1 MLGVIVGTVIVA
13 QTLYSSTKDHINEF
27 ATLRAIGSSR
37 GYIYKVIIWQA
48 ILNAVIGFSLAALVG
63 WAVVRATA
71 ASALPIVI
79 TPELGVGPVSADRR
93 DVRRL
98 GDRRDH
104 EGDADRSGTGVYAMS
119 GVVMEAVNVAKVL
132 GTGPAQVR
140 ALKGVNLT
148 LRGGELT
155 LLMGPSGSGKT
166 TLLSI
171 LGCMLTPTEGTVRVR
186 GEAVEG
192 KGPEE
197 LAKLRRE
204 NIGYVFQS
212 YHLFPTLTAADNVR
226 LALDVRD
233 EGGRKAKARAKEALA
248 RVGLAQKTINY
259 PRQLSGGEQQR
270 VAIARAVVGDPS
282 VVLADEPTA
291 ALDSENGK
299 AIMGILA
306 EIAKDPNR
314 GVLVVTHDPRLVPY
328 ADRIVHIED
337 GNIVREETRGGTRRE
352 ETGRA

>member
-1 MLGVIVGTVIVA
+1 
-13 QTLYSSTKDHINEF
+13 
-27 ATLRAIGSSR
+27 
-37 GYIYKVIIWQA
+37 
-48 ILNAVIGFSLAALVG
+48 
-63 WAVVRATA
+63 
-71 ASALPIVI
+71 
-79 TPELGVGPVSADRR
+79 
-93 DVRRL
+93 
-98 GDRRDH
+98 
-104 EGDADRSGTGVYAMS
+104 MS

-186 GEAVEG
+186 GESVEG
-192 KGPEE
+192 RGPEE

-212 YHLFPTLTAADNVR
+212 YHLFPTLSATDNVR
-226 LALDVRD
+226 LALDVRGETGKD
-233 EGGRKAKARAKEALA
+233 AADKSRAALD
-248 RVGLAQKTINY
+248 RVGLSSKTRNY

-282 VVLADEPTA
+282 VILADEPTA
-291 ALDSENGK
+291 ALDTENGK

-306 EIAKDPNR
+306 TIAKDPGR
-314 GVLVVTHDPRLVPY
+314 GVLVVTHDPRLVPF
-328 ADRIVHIED
+328 ADRIIHIED
-337 GNIVREETRGGTRRE
+337 GLIVREESGGAQLRS
-352 ETGRA
+352 